1 MAEGTEQKKA
11 PSTEIIER
19 LLAKGKKNGGSLTYG
34 ELIDALQKQDMSPD
48 EMDDMYQRFTDE
60 GVDIVDEASAA
71 EEMTAEKTDS
81 PESASE
87 REDDSHPVGTP
98 NPMIEY
104 PDVPALER
112 AIGFPIL
119 YLPSNFYALYHP
131 AVHVYGISG
140 QVADLR
146 FKGKADDTA
155 ITLRTAL
162 EERIFT
168 TDISGVYGAN
178 WQTQSAGDV
187 KRTQVDVA
195 TLADGTSLNPE
206 LITRFTA
213 GYDFHIPRE
222 EQLFDLGDQKIP
234 EAELHIIG
242 KRMAARRQ
250 G

>member
-1 MAEGTEQKKA
+1 MKTLTHPLCAA
-11 PSTEIIER
+11 
-19 LLAKGKKNGGSLTYG
+19 LLAAGLFAGT
-34 ELIDALQKQDMSPD
+34 AHAAPD
-48 EMDDMYQRFTDE
+48 EDAP
-60 GVDIVDEASAA
+60 IAA
-71 EEMTAEKTDS
+71 EEMTADAVTEEES
-81 PESASE
+81 PIEGEAAPESRAA
-87 REDDSHPVGTP
+87 EDSAPAQEAAPRPVGMP

-146 FKGKADDTA
+146 FQGKADDTT

-162 EERIFT
+162 EERVFT

-195 TLADGTSLNPE
+195 ILADGTRVVRWHVGRFVFALSATGFDDTSFKPLLKSFVVVADRFAHKYRSFTLNP
-206 LITRFTA
+206 A
-213 GYDFHIPRE
+213 
-222 EQLFDLGDQKIP
+222 K
-234 EAELHIIG
+234 
-242 KRMAARRQ
+242 K
-250 G
+250 

>member
-1 MAEGTEQKKA
+1 MLMKPLTHPLCAA
-11 PSTEIIER
+11 
-19 LLAKGKKNGGSLTYG
+19 LLAAALVWGTAHAAP
-34 ELIDALQKQDMSPD
+34 EEDAPL
-48 EMDDMYQRFTDE
+48 E
-60 GVDIVDEASAA
+60 A
-71 EEMTAEKTDS
+71 EEMAENAVMAEDAPEGEGTPKEIAAVDS
-81 PESASE
+81 APAQEAAS
-87 REDDSHPVGTP
+87 RPVGMP

-146 FKGKADDTA
+146 FQGKADDTT

-162 EERIFT
+162 EERVFT

-195 TLADGTSLNPE
+195 ILADGTRVVRWHVGRFVFALSATGFDDTSFKPLLKSFVVVADRFAHKYRSFTLNP
-206 LITRFTA
+206 A
-213 GYDFHIPRE
+213 
-222 EQLFDLGDQKIP
+222 K
-234 EAELHIIG
+234 
-242 KRMAARRQ
+242 K
-250 G
+250 

>member
-1 MAEGTEQKKA
+1 MKKLTHPLCA
-11 PSTEIIER
+11 A
-19 LLAKGKKNGGSLTYG
+19 LLAVGLLTG
-34 ELIDALQKQDMSPD
+34 TAQAAPE
-48 EMDDMYQRFTDE
+48 
-60 GVDIVDEASAA
+60 DEASAA

-81 PESASE
+81 PESAPE

-195 TLADGTSLNPE
+195 TLADGTRVVRWHAGRFVFALSATGFDDTSFKPLLKSFVVVADRFAHKYRSFTLNPN
-206 LITRFTA
+206 
-213 GYDFHIPRE
+213 
-222 EQLFDLGDQKIP
+222 K
-234 EAELHIIG
+234 
-242 KRMAARRQ
+242 K
-250 G
+250 

>member
-1 MAEGTEQKKA
+1 MKPLTQPLVAA
-11 PSTEIIER
+11 
-19 LLAKGKKNGGSLTYG
+19 LLAAGLFSGTVHAAP
-34 ELIDALQKQDMSPD
+34 E
-48 EMDDMYQRFTDE
+48 E
-60 GVDIVDEASAA
+60 EAPTAA
-71 EEMTAEKTDS
+71 EEMTEDVMLAEES
-81 PESASE
+81 PSE
-87 REDDSHPVGTP
+87 RESAPDVAMEEEPAPTAEAAPHFVGIP

-112 AIGFPIL
+112 AIGFPVL

-146 FKGKADDTA
+146 FHGKADNTT

-168 TDISGVYGAN
+168 TDISGVHGVQ

-195 TLADGTSLNPE
+195 TLADGTRVVRWHAGRFVFALSATGFDDASFKPLLKSFVVVADRFSHKYRRFTLNP
-206 LITRFTA
+206 A
-213 GYDFHIPRE
+213 
-222 EQLFDLGDQKIP
+222 K
-234 EAELHIIG
+234 
-242 KRMAARRQ
+242 K
-250 G
+250 

>member
-1 MAEGTEQKKA
+1 MKTLTHPLLTA
-11 PSTEIIER
+11 
-19 LLAKGKKNGGSLTYG
+19 LLAAGLLTG
-34 ELIDALQKQDMSPD
+34 TAHAAPD
-48 EMDDMYQRFTDE
+48 
-60 GVDIVDEASAA
+60 DEAPLAA
-71 EEMTAEKTDS
+71 EEMAAEETNATEREADEREMVAAGEID
-81 PESASE
+81 PESEGSPHFA
-87 REDDSHPVGTP
+87 GTP
-98 NPMIEY
+98 NPLIEY

-168 TDISGVYGAN
+168 TDISGVHGVD
-178 WQTQSAGDV
+178 WQTQTAGDV

-195 TLADGTSLNPE
+195 TLADGTRIVRWHAGRFVFALSATGFDDAAFKPLLKSFVVVADRFAHKYRSFTLNPM
-206 LITRFTA
+206 
-213 GYDFHIPRE
+213 
-222 EQLFDLGDQKIP
+222 K
-234 EAELHIIG
+234 
-242 KRMAARRQ
+242 K
-250 G
+250 